1 MGVLLVGDCLVAR
14 QIYLLSPP
22 QMTWN
27 KSVMYFGVNPLLTLY
42 IKMSISCSLLLYN
55 VVYLAFL
62 SSVRHVS
69 DVLLKTSL

>member
-14 QIYLLSPP
+14 QIYLLYPP

-27 KSVMYFGVNPLLTLY
+27 KSGVNPFLTLY

-62 SSVRHVS
+62 SSVRRVS